1 MPYSGTNS
9 FFLRVLLDK
18 KYALPYRVVDAL
30 VDHFMRFKG
39 EERQLPVVWQ
49 QTLLCFVQRCG
60 GRWGRWR
67 RGRSRRAAHLPT
79 PSTLKQL
86 TTTR

>member
-18 KYALPYRVVDAL
+18 TYALPYRVVDAL

-49 QTLLCFVQRCG
+49 QTLLCFVQRCAGRG
-60 GRWGRWR
+60 GGA
-67 RGRSRRAAHLPT
+67 GRAARHP
-79 PSTLKQL
+79 PSHSPSILNNSL
-86 TTTR
+86 I